1 MAVFGFF
8 NKINGSDR
16 YTLNQLV
23 TSNYE
28 TESQDGDTLVREI
41 KDFDLTAFDVFKFI
55 DEANIELL
63 SFGLDG
69 SIQLRDDIEL
79 VEIVDGQTA
88 DPVNGKNFVNVTVE
102 GRTHRMSS
110 YNSAAQAF
118 VAEYPAG
125 YTAP

>member
-23 TSNYE
+23 TSEYE

-41 KDFDLTAFDVFKFI
+41 KDFDLTGFDI
-55 DEANIELL
+55 YQIIEDGNIELL

-69 SIQLRDDIEL
+69 SIQLRDDIES
-79 VEIVDGQTA
+79 VEIIDGQTA
-88 DPVNGKNFVNVTVE
+88 DPVNGKNYVKVTIE
-102 GRTHRMSS
+102 GRTHEMAAYSV
-110 YNSAAQAF
+110 AAQAF
-118 VAEYPAG
+118 AAEHPND

>member
-8 NKINGSDR
+8 TKINGSDR

-23 TSNYE
+23 TSEYE

-41 KDFDLTAFDVFKFI
+41 KDFDLTAFDVFQFI
-55 DEANIELL
+55 DDANIELL

-69 SIQLRDDIEL
+69 SIQLRDDIES

-88 DPVNGKNFVNVTVE
+88 DPIDGKNYVNVTVE
-102 GRTHRMSS
+102 GRTHRMAA
-110 YNSAAQAF
+110 YNVAAQAF
-118 VAEYPAG
+118 AAEHPTG